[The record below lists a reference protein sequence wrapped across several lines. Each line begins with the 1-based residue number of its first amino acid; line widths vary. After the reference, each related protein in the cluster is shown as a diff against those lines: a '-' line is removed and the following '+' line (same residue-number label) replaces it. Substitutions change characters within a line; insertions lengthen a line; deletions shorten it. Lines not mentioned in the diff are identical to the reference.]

1 MSTKLFEGM
10 SLRRPVLFGRTCRIK
25 LTENSCPE
33 KAISE
38 KKKKRD
44 SLYNRLKS
52 HHKIWSNKKEE
63 RR

>member
-38 KKKKRD
+38 KKKKGIH
-44 SLYNRLKS
+44 STTG
-52 HHKIWSNKKEE
+52 
-63 RR
+63 

>member
-38 KKKKRD
+38 KKKKGFTLQQAEKPPQD
-44 SLYNRLKS
+44 M
-52 HHKIWSNKKEE
+52 E
-63 RR
+63 